1 MLFVCLPGELAEQEE
16 KEPRLRSSPPSKE
29 GEIVCAATL
38 KMSIF
43 LRSFLFV
50 LFFLGRHAGDIIKV
64 RLSFISTTLD
74 QSISTTLNLL

>member
-38 KMSIF
+38 IDFSMLSEFQLVENVSFFFVHFF
-43 LRSFLFV
+43 LFCSFL
-50 LFFLGRHAGDIIKV
+50 AGMQVI
-64 RLSFISTTLD
+64 
-74 QSISTTLNLL
+74 LLR